1 MFHLCVE
8 GRAAHG
14 GGPGSERGDLD
25 FAGVRV
31 YPKTVVARQ
40 RIDSLLVSRGLV
52 ESTEKARAMVMGGA
66 VVFGDR
72 TIVKPSTLVPE
83 DAEVRLVDSPP
94 FVSRGGLKLDKALD
108 EFGIDVSGVVVVDV
122 GASTGGFT
130 DCLLK
135 RGASKV
141 YAVDVG
147 YGQLDYGL
155 RQDARVVVME
165 RVNARYPLRLPERVD
180 LATLDLSFIS
190 LQKVVPAVADVVK
203 DGGRLIALV
212 KPQFE
217 AARGQVGRGG
227 VVREARV
234 HADVLGRFVW
244 WAVERGFRLAGL
256 TPSPILGAEGN
267 REFFVLLQKPEGP
280 V

>member
-1 MFHLCVE
+1 LFQLCVE
-8 GRAAHG
+8 GRAVRG
-14 GGPGSERGDLD
+14 GGPDPERGDLD
-25 FAGVRV
+25 FAGMRV
-31 YPKTVVARQ
+31 YPKAVVARQ

-66 VVFGDR
+66 A
-72 TIVKPSTLVPE
+72 LVPE

-94 FVSRGGLKLDKALD
+94 FVSRGGLKLDRALD
-108 EFGIDVSGVVVVDV
+108 EFGIDVSGMVVVDV

-234 HADVLGRFVW
+234 
-244 WAVERGFRLAGL
+244 FRLAGL

-267 REFFVLLQKPEGP
+267 REFFVSLQKPEGP